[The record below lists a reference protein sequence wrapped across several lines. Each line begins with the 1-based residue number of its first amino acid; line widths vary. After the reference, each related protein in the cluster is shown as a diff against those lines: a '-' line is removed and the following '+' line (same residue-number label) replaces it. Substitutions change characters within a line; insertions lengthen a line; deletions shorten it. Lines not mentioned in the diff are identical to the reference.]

1 MLTQDRRSRSGHSS
15 SDDGF
20 TLVEIILAMFLVV
33 TVMAALLG
41 IVVSSLKTIQQ
52 AKQRQVSAALATE
65 ALEELR
71 ALPYSKLTDP
81 SDGLA
86 PLTLPF
92 VVASGS
98 TFSFAPPPDIVE
110 SAAEVL
116 VVGRSST
123 VVVDEASYRVV
134 TYVTNSVKAAGSYN
148 LTAVVEWSSTVSNGV
163 RRSVERSTAFSP
175 GGCLSDALHPYSG
188 PCQAAFTG
196 RAGNDSSGAT
206 IVKLDLTDPANPVRS
221 DPLMSLVLP
230 ALSSTVQVEQIVYGV
245 STVVTGG
252 ASYGTTVSG
261 SAQTSRAVGS
271 DPTTTIA
278 QTDSITVP
286 GHAGALLSP
295 PAGGRFGSTTN
306 SLKGA
311 VRAASPACVI
321 PSSLAGATTAIATG
335 PSAQLRP
342 CVVTDSSGSGVS
354 ALSWDGTDLF
364 TASGTSGRS
373 AAAHIVGVSNG
384 AGVCGV
390 AGDGCL
396 RSVAL
401 RTITAASFGPAV
413 GTKGL
418 WYIESYR
425 GYVVSEQGSGTLTPS
440 IARSGT
446 LYIWTGTGYTPV
458 NLASTPSGEW
468 GWGAGS
474 TTGLPAVTGADGRS
488 YSGTLRL
495 TAASS
500 STSGPAGCKT
510 EACVTEVSDGTLKA
524 TMLVSDMTGQYE
536 VSINLGGAAAVTS
549 YQAAP
554 NG

>member
-1 MLTQDRRSRSGHSS
+1 MLTMHRRSHETRDG
-15 SDDGF
+15 SDEGF

-41 IVVSSLKTIQQ
+41 VVVSSLKTIEQ

-81 SDGLA
+81 SDGVSS
-86 PLTLPF
+86 LTLPF
-92 VVASGS
+92 VVVSGS
-98 TFSFAPPPDIVE
+98 TFSFAPPADVVD
-110 SAAEVL
+110 SAAEIL

-123 VVVDEASYRVV
+123 VVVDEASYRVM

-148 LTAVVEWSSTVSNGV
+148 LTAVVEWSSSVTNGV

-196 RAGNDSSGAT
+196 RAGSESSGAT

-245 STVVTGG
+245 STLVTGG
-252 ASYGTTVSG
+252 ASHGTTVTG
-261 SAQTSRAVGS
+261 STQTSRAVGS

-278 QTDSITVP
+278 QTDSTTVP
-286 GHAGALLSP
+286 GPSGTLLSP
-295 PAGGRFGSTTN
+295 PAGARFGSTAN

-321 PSSLAGATTAIATG
+321 PSSLGGATTPIATG
-335 PSAQLRP
+335 PAAQLRP
-342 CVVTDSSGSGVS
+342 CVVTESSGTGGS

-364 TASGTSGRS
+364 TASGISGRS

-401 RTITAASFGPAV
+401 RSITQATFAPTV
-413 GTKGL
+413 GSKGL
-418 WYIESYR
+418 WYIDSYS
-425 GYVVSEQGSGTLTPS
+425 GFVASEQGSGTLTPS

-446 LYIWTGTGYTPV
+446 LNIWNGTDYTPV
-458 NLASTPSGEW
+458 NLASTTSGEW
-468 GWGAGS
+468 VWGAAS
-474 TTGLPAVTGADGRS
+474 PTGLPAATGADGRN

-500 STSGPAGCKT
+500 LISGPAGCKT
-510 EACVTEVSDGTLKA
+510 EACVTEVSDGTLTA
-524 TMLVSDMTGQYE
+524 TMLVSDVTGQYE